1 MEASGGTPFKPSEET
16 KGAIAGAAIAL
27 AETQLL
33 AQVADDASLDGR
45 TTGLIGLNGALL
57 VADFAIKGELGT
69 LWFLPL
75 IVVAASTAMLIPTL
89 FGPDRRGSDVATRAA
104 LFYETKATVKVIRG
118 LELLLAE
125 LNKAFDFNKAR
136 LERKRKRL
144 QSALIVLLG
153 GLVIAGVLIPLD
165 QPTKVML
172 CVSND
177 PSHQG
182 LQSHQSPQSSTR
194 SCNSQSQSSRTP
206 APPVASHS
214 GELLKLALEI
224 EGPVHGILVEIAEM
238 IEGS

>member
-1 MEASGGTPFKPSEET
+1 MEASRLSEET
-16 KGAIAGAAIAL
+16 RGVIAGAAIAL

-33 AQVADDASLDGR
+33 AQIAEDANLDGR

-75 IVVAASTAMLIPTL
+75 IVVAASTMLLLPTL
-89 FGPDRRGSDVATRAA
+89 FGPDRKSLDIATPAA
-104 LFYETKATVKVIRG
+104 LFYETKATAEVIPG
-118 LELLLAE
+118 FELLLAE
-125 LNKAFDFNKAR
+125 LNKAFGVNKAL

-144 QSALIVLLG
+144 QYALVVLLG
-153 GLVIAGVLIPLD
+153 GLVIAGALIPLD
-165 QPTKVML
+165 QPTKVTL

-177 PSHQG
+177 PSHQSPR
-182 LQSHQSPQSSTR
+182 SHRSPQSSTR
-194 SCNSQSQSSRTP
+194 SCNSQSQNSRTP
-206 APPVASHS
+206 APPAPSHS

-224 EGPVHGILVEIAEM
+224 EGPTHGILVELAEM